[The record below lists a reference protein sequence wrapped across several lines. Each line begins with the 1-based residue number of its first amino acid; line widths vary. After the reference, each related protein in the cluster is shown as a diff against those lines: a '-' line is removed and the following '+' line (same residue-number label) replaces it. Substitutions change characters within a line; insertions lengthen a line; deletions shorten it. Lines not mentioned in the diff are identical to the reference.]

1 MSYNITP
8 PIFVTGIG
16 TDVGKTV
23 VAAIITKAL
32 AAEYWKPIQAGDLDN
47 SDSMKVARWIAP
59 NRVHPEAFKLN
70 TPASPH
76 YAAAIDS
83 VEIKFNAKQLPVTS
97 AQLIIEGAGG
107 IMVPINQN
115 ELLVDAIGVFT
126 KTCIVVSRHYL
137 GSINHTLLTIATLKS
152 KGFNILGIV
161 FNGDKNDATEEII
174 IKQTGVNHLGTIPW
188 CEQINQSFIQ
198 EQALRL
204 KDNLIHVVNQ
214 TA

>member
-59 NRVHPEAFKLN
+59 NRAHPEAFKLN